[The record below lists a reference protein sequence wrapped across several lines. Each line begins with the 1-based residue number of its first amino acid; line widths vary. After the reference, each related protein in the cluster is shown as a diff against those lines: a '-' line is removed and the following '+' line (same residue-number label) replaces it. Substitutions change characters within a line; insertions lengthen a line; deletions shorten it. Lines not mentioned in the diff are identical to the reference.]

1 MKEMK
6 KIKSILFA
14 LTVLLSATACVNA
27 SESETKGGKGFAIKG
42 SSNLTPKSLVILSRI
57 TDAKL
62 EVEDSAYTDKK
73 GNFVFEHMGYDE
85 STLYYLTFGNT
96 QPPGIPVIL
105 ENGAK
110 VDVEVV
116 KDSGYTAKIAGG
128 KYNASMQK
136 LYDIYTGHEVKM
148 AAFNAEV
155 ATMDP
160 ASVTDEL
167 RANTTKRYTDM
178 INGRTND
185 IQEFIKTEPAS
196 PATYFAVM
204 YLFQK
209 PEPKLVLLGKDAMTK
224 GLPNSVYTKN
234 LAALAA
240 QMGPVVEGAIAPEIN
255 LPTPDGGTLAL
266 SSLRGKVV
274 LIDFWASWCGPC
286 RRENP
291 AVKAIY
297 EKYKDKGFEIY
308 GVSLDNDANKWKAA
322 IAKDGLTWNHVS
334 ELKGWTSTAGKA
346 YGVSSIPATFL
357 IDEEGRIVKSGF
369 RSHELETLLQQLL
382 D

>member
-1 MKEMK
+1 MKL
-6 KIKSILFA
+6 KSLILA
-14 LTVLLSATACVNA
+14 CTVILSATACVNA
-27 SESETKGGKGFAIKG
+27 SEAENKAAKGFAVEG
-42 SSNLTPKSLVILSRI
+42 TSNLAEKSLVILSRI

-73 GNFVFEHMGYDE
+73 GNFSFKKQGYDE

-96 QPPGIPVIL
+96 QPPGIPIIL

-110 VDVEVV
+110 VSANIT
-116 KDSGYTAKIAGG
+116 KGTSISAKLSGG

-136 LYDIYTGHEVKM
+136 LYDLYTGHERSM

-155 ATMDP
+155 AGLDP
-160 ASVTDEL
+160 AAATEEL
-167 RANTTKRYTDM
+167 RASTTKRYNDM
-178 INGRTND
+178 VTSRSQEIADFIN
-185 IQEFIKTEPAS
+185 QEPAS

-209 PEPKLVLLGKDAMTK
+209 PEPKLIMMGKDVMTK
-224 GLPNSVYTKN
+224 GLPNSIYTKN
-234 LAALAA
+234 LASMAA
-240 QMGPVVEGAIAPEIN
+240 QLGPVVEGAIAPEIN
-255 LPTPDGGTLAL
+255 LATPDGSTLAL

-322 IAKDGLTWNHVS
+322 IAQDGLTWKHVS
-334 ELKGWTSTAGKA
+334 ELKGWTSTPGKL
-346 YGVSSIPATFL
+346 YGVRSVPSTFL
-357 IDEEGRIVKSGF
+357 LDKDGRIVKSGF
-369 RSHELETLLQQLL
+369 RSHELEGLLQQLL